1 MINSII
7 SKIKSIDKTRILRTL
22 RKKWLEIF
30 IILICLLLSIGYIVG
45 KEMHSKSYLLSKLEV
60 ALKNDDVALLN
71 SLVKVNDKNIDEK
84 LLQPIMEYYKE
95 DSSRVDS
102 TISELKDNLETS
114 DMILEKKKFLF
125 WDRFYI
131 NMKTYNI
138 KVESN
143 FSEGTFKINDFDPIT
158 TGGEYGGLI
167 SGIYKVQGSLQSEY
181 GEIKNSTETL
191 LMNDEK
197 IVLNFSAKK
206 VKVNSQFS
214 DADIYIND
222 ENTEMMVRD
231 QKEIGPIPIDGTVT
245 MHLEKDF
252 PWGRIKGEEVKVS
265 DSPEIN
271 LNIDMANDQLKSD
284 IKDVIT
290 EYYKGVFKA
299 LNEED
304 KNMIGNSTKE
314 AQDKIYG
321 ILEQKYFFLKND
333 YNISEITIVEENNE
347 YSYKDGQFRATI
359 VVDVNYYISKFLGL
373 NKTSNKK
380 SFFTKLIYKEGNWM
394 VEDVENFSLSDS

>member
-7 SKIKSIDKTRILRTL
+7 SKIKSIDKTLILRTL

-30 IILICLLLSIGYIVG
+30 IILLCLLLSIGYIVG

-60 ALKNDDVALLN
+60 ALKNNDVALLN
-71 SLVKVNDKNIDEK
+71 SLVKVNNKNIDEK
-84 LLQPIMEYYKE
+84 LLQPIMEYYKA
-95 DSSRVDS
+95 DNGRVDS

-143 FSEGTFKINDFDPIT
+143 YSDGTFKINDFDSIT

-167 SGIYKVQGSLQSEY
+167 SGLYSVQGSLQSEY

-197 IVLNFSAKK
+197 IVLNFPAEN
-206 VKVNSQFS
+206 VQVNSQFS

-222 ENTEMMVRD
+222 KNTGIMVRD
-231 QKEIGPIPIDGTVT
+231 KKEIGPLPIDGTVA

-252 PWGRIKGEEVKVS
+252 PWGRIKGEEVTVS

-271 LNIDMANDQLKSD
+271 LNIDMVNDQLKSD

-290 EYYKGVFKA
+290 DYYKGVFNA

-304 KNMIGNSTKE
+304 KSLIGNSTKE
-314 AQDKIYG
+314 AQDKIYE

-333 YNISEITIVEENNE
+333 YNISEINIIEENNK
-347 YSYKDGQFRATI
+347 YSYKEGQYRATI
-359 VVDVNYYISKFLGL
+359 VVDVKYNISKFLGL
-373 NKTSNKK
+373 NKTSIKK
-380 SFFTKLIYKEGNWM
+380 SFFTKLIYKDGSWK